1 MPQIEKLLY
10 VLPLLPF
17 LGALLNG
24 IVLRGRIGKNAVA
37 WIACGSVGL
46 AALLGIGIIG
56 SYAFHAAQYAGAYG
70 FDQTV
75 YTWIPAGAL
84 HTAVKPVA
92 DLTIEMGFFLDPL
105 SCIMLFV
112 VTFVGFWIH
121 VYSVG
126 YMAHEEGFQRFFT
139 YLNLFMGAM
148 LMLVLGNNYL
158 VMFVGWEGVG
168 LCSYLLI
175 GFYYKEDFP
184 PYAGRKAFIVNRIGD
199 FAFMVGLFALVAN
212 FGTLKFT
219 DLFSQI
225 ATNPGLAL
233 SQYHFGMNV
242 ASFAALCLF
251 VGAMGKSAQIPLYV
265 WLPDAMAGPTPV
277 SALIHAATMVTAG
290 VYMVTR
296 SNVIYRLAPGVSLF
310 VAIIGCATALFA
322 GTIAI
327 AQTDIKKVLA
337 YSTVSQLGYMFL
349 AAGVGAYPAAV
360 FHLATHAFFKALLFL
375 GSGSVIHAMGGEQDM
390 RKMGGLKK
398 YMPVTYWTFWLGT
411 VAIAGIPPLAGFFSK
426 DQILGAVAAKGQW
439 ALYAVGLLTAGLTAC
454 YMFRA
459 VYLTFEGDFRGTEEQ
474 RHHLHESPKV
484 MTIPLMV
491 LAVGAVVAGWVGVPK
506 IASFD
511 VNVFAHLFDRVLRPV
526 QGLEP
531 GEHELKWAVEAG
543 LIALSVVVAATG
555 WLLVARPIY
564 LRGGRGGLE
573 GGEAWARRFP
583 GVNRVL
589 ANKYY
594 VDEFYDATVIRGF
607 WATARGLFRFDSR
620 LIDGFLVHGARNLT
634 LAGSKLSGLFDKFV
648 VDGIVN
654 MVGSI
659 LTGFS
664 VLFRRVQTGYVSNY
678 ALVLAVGM
686 FALVCL
692 YLVLQRG

>member
-1 MPQIEKLLY
+1 MDDLRSLLQFI
-10 VLPLLPF
+10 PLVPF

-24 IVLRGRIGKNAVA
+24 VVLRGRIGKQAVA

-46 AALLGIGIIG
+46 AALLGFLVIG
-56 SYAFHAAQYAGAYG
+56 SYASHAAGISAPYG
-70 FDQTV
+70 FEQHV
-75 YTWIPAGAL
+75 YIWIPAGAL
-84 HTAVKPVA
+84 HTAISGVA
-92 DLTIEMGFFLDPL
+92 NLKVEMGFFLDPL
-105 SCIMLFV
+105 TCVMLFV

-148 LMLVLGNNYL
+148 LMLILGNNYL

-175 GFYYKEDFP
+175 GFYYKEEFP

-199 FAFMVGLFALVAN
+199 FAFMIGLFALVAN
-212 FGTLKFT
+212 FGTLNFT
-219 DLFSQI
+219 DLFSRI
-225 ATNPGLAL
+225 AADPALAL
-233 SQYHFGMNV
+233 SHYHFGLNV
-242 ASFAALCLF
+242 ASFVALCLF

-296 SNVIYRLAPGVSLF
+296 SNVLFRLAPGVSLF

-349 AAGVGAYPAAV
+349 AAGVGAYQAAV

-411 VAIAGIPPLAGFFSK
+411 IAIAGIPPLAGFFSK
-426 DQILGAVAAKGQW
+426 DQILGAVAARGQW
-439 ALYAVGLLTAGLTAC
+439 ALYSVGLLTAGLTAC

-484 MTIPLMV
+484 MTVPLIV
-491 LAVGAVVAGWVGVPK
+491 LAVGAVFAGWVGIPK
-506 IASFD
+506 IASYDF
-511 VNVFAHLFDRVLRPV
+511 NFFAHLFDRVLRPV
-526 QGLEP
+526 QGLTA
-531 GEHELKWAVEAG
+531 GEHEVHWAIEAG
-543 LIALSVVVAATG
+543 LIALSVVVAALG
-555 WLLVARPIY
+555 WLAVARPIY
-564 LRGGRGGLE
+564 GRGGLE
-573 GGEAWARRFP
+573 RGEAWARRFP
-583 GVNRVL
+583 GLNRVL

-594 VDEFYDATVIRGF
+594 VDELYDATVIRGF
-607 WATARGLFRFDSR
+607 WATARGLFRFDSVF
-620 LIDGFLVHGARNLT
+620 IDGFLVHGARNLA
-634 LAGSKLSGLFDKFV
+634 LAVSRISSLFDKFV

-654 MVGSI
+654 LVGSI
-659 LTGFS
+659 LSGFS

-692 YLVLQRG
+692 YFVLQRG